1 MQTEIMNAVV
11 SALGTILVALIGF
24 VAKRAAAYLK
34 EKGVSEQISK
44 KKYLVDIAVNA
55 VEQIWQNE
63 EGYKKL
69 EKSKEQALKLLEQNG
84 LTITHTELDSF
95 IEAAVKAMNDG
106 FNSTKKEV
114 E

>member
-1 MQTEIMNAVV
+1 M
-11 SALGTILVALIGF
+11 
-24 VAKRAAAYLK
+24 
-34 EKGVSEQISK
+34 K
-44 KKYLVDIAVNA
+44 KDI
-55 VEQIWQNE
+55 
-63 EGYKKL
+63 KKL
-69 EKSKEQALKLLEQNG
+69 EKSEEQALKLLEQNG

>member
-1 MQTEIMNAVV
+1 METEIMNAIV
-11 SALGTILVALIGF
+11 SGLGTILVGLIGY
-24 VAKRAAAYLK
+24 VARKVAAYLK
-34 EKGVSEQISK
+34 EKGVTEQISK

-55 VEQIWQNE
+55 VEQVWQNE
-63 EGYKKL
+63 QGYTKL

-84 LTITHTELDSF
+84 LTITHAELDSF

>member
-34 EKGVSEQISK
+34 EKGVSEQINK

-63 EGYKKL
+63 EGYKKVR
-69 EKSKEQALKLLEQNG
+69 KIRGAS
-84 LTITHTELDSF
+84 
-95 IEAAVKAMNDG
+95 V
-106 FNSTKKEV
+106 EV
-114 E
+114 A